1 VCIACSYFPPTKDL
15 EQWLLSYIKE
25 QLKLEDLKLRAYAA
39 YCLRRLPKVCSL
51 GARGRVPTVK
61 EIERTKVRRTNTGRY
76 LIIIANTIIDCTIRG
91 FHIWQST

>member
-1 VCIACSYFPPTKDL
+1 MTRVKRTDANIDLFASEGTYKGWDLMCIACSYFPPTKDL

-61 EIERTKVRRTNTGRY
+61 EIERTKVRTV
-76 LIIIANTIIDCTIRG
+76 
-91 FHIWQST
+91 F